1 MDSTV
6 YIVFVAVALA
16 LMGWVAV
23 LARRA
28 PMRDPMKGSHTRHLS
43 DDTQ

>member
-6 YIVFVAVALA
+6 FIVFATVTLA
-16 LMGWVAV
+16 LIGWVAV
-23 LARRA
+23 LALHT
-28 PMRDPMKGSHTRHLS
+28 PPRDPMKGSRTRHLS